1 MCICPLTSLMMD
13 QHSKLASRGL
23 KTEFVGETQ
32 KNQDVSRKVLRGEVQ
47 LVYITPE
54 NLIQNVMY
62 REMLLSQR

>member
-13 QHSKLASRGL
+13 QHSKFASRGL
-23 KTEFVGETQ
+23 KTEFVGEIQ